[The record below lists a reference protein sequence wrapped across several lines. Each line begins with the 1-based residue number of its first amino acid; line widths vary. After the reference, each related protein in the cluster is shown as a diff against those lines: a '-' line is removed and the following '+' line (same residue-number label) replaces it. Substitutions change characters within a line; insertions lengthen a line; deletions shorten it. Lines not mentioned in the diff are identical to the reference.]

1 MPCDDRR
8 DDRLYVRAR
17 WHPPSGGRQCIAH
30 HDFRIT
36 VMIQAGHVAQL
47 VVDHGDE
54 VHALWRTSASNSA
67 SLSWPIHP
75 ICPTRKRRETTVIKP
90 LGRKA
95 YGSIAHLPNSRLG
108 PGDHK
113 CHAGQAHICTLKAR
127 DRHDRIIV
135 TEKLDGSNT
144 AVANVNGSIVALS
157 RAGHL
162 ATTSPYEQH
171 HLFAHWVRERYAL
184 FQEMLADGEALH
196 GEWLALAHGTI
207 YRLQHDPFVAFDLT
221 RQAKRQRWDEIVERC
236 RRFGVVTPRVLHDG
250 GPITVD
256 AVRPLLATS
265 GHGVAPG
272 ETVEGAVWRV
282 ERRGQFDFLA
292 KWVRPDKVDGKY
304 LESVSG
310 QPAIWQWRPER

>member
-1 MPCDDRR
+1 MGLSREAT
-8 DDRLYVRAR
+8 VR
-17 WHPPSGGRQCIAH
+17 
-30 HDFRIT
+30 
-36 VMIQAGHVAQL
+36 
-47 VVDHGDE
+47 
-54 VHALWRTSASNSA
+54 
-67 SLSWPIHP
+67 
-75 ICPTRKRRETTVIKP
+75 KP

-113 CHAGQAHICTLKAR
+113 CPDGQAAICLVKAR

-144 AVANVNGSIVALS
+144 AVAHVGGAVVALS
-157 RAGHL
+157 RAGYL

-196 GEWLALAHGTI
+196 GEWLALAHGTL
-207 YRLQHDPFVAFDLT
+207 YQLPHEPFVAFDLT
-221 RQAKRQRWDEIVERC
+221 RDAERRPWDEITERC
-236 RRFGVVTPRVLHDG
+236 RQFGIVTPRVLHDG
-250 GPITVD
+250 GPIAVETV
-256 AVRPLLATS
+256 APLLATS
-265 GHGVAPG
+265 GHGVAAG

-282 ERRGQFDFLA
+282 ERRGRVDFLA

-304 LESVSG
+304 LEAVSG
-310 QPAIWQWRPER
+310 RPAVWQWRPAALRPGDGPG